1 MSHSAGPGRFLLL
14 MVFCLAVVLMIG
26 PALVALMHALVPL
39 VIAVGLVAVLLRLV
53 WFFTTR
59 F

>member
-1 MSHSAGPGRFLLL
+1 MSHSAGPGRFPLLI
-14 MVFCLAVVLMIG
+14 VGCLAVVLMVG
-26 PALVALMHALVPL
+26 PALVTLAHALVPL
-39 VIAVGLVAVLLRLV
+39 VIAGGIVAAILRLV

>member
-1 MSHSAGPGRFLLL
+1 MSHSSPGRFLFQ
-14 MVFCLAVVLMIG
+14 MVVGLAVVLMVG
-26 PALVALMHALVPL
+26 PALVALAHALVPL
-39 VIAVGLVAVLLRLV
+39 VIAGGIVAVLLRLV